1 MSQAKLTGLRL
12 YMIMLGML
20 ISGTAN
26 TILMK
31 LQNQTPGVDGVIF
44 NHPYVQ
50 CAIMFVGEFLCLGV
64 YGAKLLYMK
73 Y

>member
-1 MSQAKLTGLRL
+1 MSRDKLTGIRL

-31 LQNQTPGVDGVIF
+31 LQNQTPGVDQVPF
-44 NHPYVQ
+44 
-50 CAIMFVGEFLCLGV
+50 
-64 YGAKLLYMK
+64 
-73 Y
+73 